1 MRVNDYLCIIERRS
15 HLPVQSVAKHRSGE
29 LKCCVEFLIYWL
41 NLELAIRLRLTP
53 DSAA

>member
-1 MRVNDYLCIIERRS
+1 MTIINFIDVERRS
-15 HLPVQSVAKHRSGE
+15 HLPVKSVAKHRSGE
-29 LKCCVEFLIYWL
+29 LIGCVEFFIYWL